1 MIFLHRFAFHKESF
15 LNKYPKEKKGVL
27 HRLAEISF
35 SNESYWEKHLEPE
48 YLKDRLKSYLN
59 LKRAVASDI

>member
-1 MIFLHRFAFHKESF
+1 MFLHRFAFHRESF
-15 LNKYPKEKKGVL
+15 WTNILRKKKEYCTDLQRYVSPMKDTGEKYL
-27 HRLAEISF
+27 
-35 SNESYWEKHLEPE
+35 ESE